1 MVDSPANVLRLDPAF
16 SKTNKGRILP
26 IPPPVRAV
34 LDRRLAKRRLD
45 CPLVFHVDGQ
55 SMGDWRKTW
64 GRACVASGL
73 FRVVKVDEKR
83 ARKVPPL
90 VLHDCRRTAVRN
102 LVRARVPDNV
112 AMAFTSHRTRSIFDR
127 YNIVSERDLHDAG
140 DKLAAYVA
148 TLDTRAPVVPLATAR
163 VHAAR

>member
-1 MVDSPANVLRLDPAF
+1 VEYPRGADDLVILVDGCRRHAWLL
-16 SKTNKGRILP
+16 K
-26 IPPPVRAV
+26 AV
-34 LDRRLAKRRLD
+34 DRRLAKRRLD
-45 CPLVFHVDGQ
+45 CQLVFHVDGQ

-64 GRACVASGL
+64 ARACVASGL
-73 FRVVKVDEKR
+73 FRAVTVDEKR
-83 ARKVPPL
+83 ERKVPIL

-102 LVRARVPDNV
+102 LVRAGVPDKV
-112 AMAFTSHRTRSIFDR
+112 ALAFTGHRTRSVFDR

-163 VHAAR
+163 AHTAR